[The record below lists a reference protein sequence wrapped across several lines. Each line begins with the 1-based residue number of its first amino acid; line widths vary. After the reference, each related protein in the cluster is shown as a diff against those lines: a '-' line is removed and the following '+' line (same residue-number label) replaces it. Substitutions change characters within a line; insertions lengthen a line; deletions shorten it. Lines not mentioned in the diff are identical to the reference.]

1 MARKTRAM
9 QNAKESGMTDL
20 KEDPLYKK
28 ARALRR
34 SPRIGAIYV
43 LFEGQNR
50 AVLKESSKALHSK
63 IWALHLSVYEN
74 ARADR
79 LNPLIFG
86 RDIVENLV
94 ATGRYSSAIA
104 ATRLMVS
111 VLDFAVAI
119 GVIDRNPLGTIW
131 SLPIMRKAEQMSEAM
146 ARHRPSFNH
155 DEIKVELRKLLEI
168 FARQGGRRWLL
179 LQISLRVL
187 LRPAEVVSL
196 KISDLDLKRHQITAR
211 RTKTH
216 DEFIIPT
223 DDTLEALLIEAHRLY
238 GSDETGYVFRGYRDP
253 RAPLSPQTMNRALTD
268 CGYQGK
274 LCAHGIRSIGRNFFA
289 DRTSQVPP
297 YISEAI
303 LQHATSKVERAY
315 RRNDD
320 YLKQRRN
327 AMKLWWSFINS
338 LWPAVLPD
346 ANGAGS

>member
-1 MARKTRAM
+1 MP
-9 QNAKESGMTDL
+9 DV
-20 KEDPLYKK
+20 KEDPLYREV
-28 ARALRR
+28 RALRR
-34 SPRIGAIYV
+34 CPKLGAIFV

-50 AVLKESSKALHSK
+50 AVLKENSKTLHSK
-63 IWALHLSVYEN
+63 MWALHLSIYEKV
-74 ARADR
+74 RADR

-86 RDIVENLV
+86 RDVVDNLV
-94 ATGRYSSAIA
+94 ATGRYTSAVT

-187 LRPAEVVSL
+187 LRPAEVVAL
-196 KISDLDLKRHQITAR
+196 KISALDLKKHQITAR
-211 RTKTH
+211 RTKTR
-216 DEFIIPT
+216 DRFIIPT
-223 DDTLEALLIEAHRLY
+223 DNSLESLLLEAHRLY
-238 GSDETGYVFRGYRDP
+238 GSDETGYIFKGYRDP
-253 RAPLSPQTMNRALTD
+253 RSHLSAQTMNRALVS
-268 CGYQGK
+268 CGYK
-274 LCAHGIRSIGRNFFA
+274 DRLCAHGIRSLGRNFFA
-289 DRTSQVPP
+289 DRSKQVPP

-303 LQHATSKVERAY
+303 LQHTSSKVELAY

-320 YLKQRRN
+320 YLKQRRS
-327 AMKLWWSFINS
+327 AMKLWWDYLSS
-338 LWPAVLPD
+338 LWPAFLQYLI
-346 ANGAGS
+346 SSF

>member
-28 ARALRR
+28 VRALRR
-34 SPRIGAIYV
+34 SPRTGAIYT

-86 RDIVENLV
+86 RDVIENLV
-94 ATGRYSSAIA
+94 ASGRYSSAIT

-119 GVIDRNPLGTIW
+119 GVLDINPLGTVW
-131 SLPIMRKAEQMSEAM
+131 SLPIIKQAGHMSASLV
-146 ARHRPSFNH
+146 RHRPSFEYGSISK
-155 DEIKVELRKLLEI
+155 DLKALLRI
-168 FARQGGRRWLL
+168 FSTQGRRRWLL

-187 LRPAEVVSL
+187 LRPAEVVAL
-196 KISDLDLKRHQITAR
+196 KISDLDLKKHQITAR
-211 RTKTH
+211 RTKTR
-216 DEFIIPT
+216 DRFIIPT
-223 DDTLEALLIEAHRLY
+223 DNALESLLVEAHRLY
-238 GSDETGYVFRGYRDP
+238 GSDETGYIFKGYRDP
-253 RAPLSPQTMNRALTD
+253 RSHLSAQTMNRALVS
-268 CGYQGK
+268 CGYK
-274 LCAHGIRSIGRNFFA
+274 DRLCAHGIRSLGRNFFA
-289 DRTSQVPP
+289 DRSKQVPP

-303 LQHATSKVERAY
+303 LQHASSKVELAY

-320 YLKQRRN
+320 YLKQRRS
-327 AMKLWWSFINS
+327 AMKLWWDYLSS
-338 LWPAVLPD
+338 LWPAILP
-346 ANGAGS
+346 AAGNGR